1 MANARA
7 SHPAAEFVGCTDG
20 FFREKTPEK
29 LFTELRTLKP
39 DIVLTA
45 MGVPLQEEWIRR
57 HLEEFPGCV
66 VIGVGGLLDFVSGRI
81 PRAPEWMRKSG
92 LEWCYRLSQ
101 EPARLFKRYI
111 IGNPLFIW
119 RILCNRNRRF

>member
-1 MANARA
+1 M
-7 SHPAAEFVGCTDG
+7 
-20 FFREKTPEK
+20 
-29 LFTELRTLKP
+29 KP